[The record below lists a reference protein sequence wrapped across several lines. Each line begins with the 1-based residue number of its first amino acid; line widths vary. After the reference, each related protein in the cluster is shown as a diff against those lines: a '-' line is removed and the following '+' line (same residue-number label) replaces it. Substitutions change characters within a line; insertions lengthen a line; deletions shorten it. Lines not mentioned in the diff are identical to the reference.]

1 MAQQGGNSK
10 TASSDKQQGRPAR
23 PEPGSAGN
31 RGRAGEQYQ
40 QKDMGAH
47 PAYGQH
53 PRDPDGKDEDYGN
66 RGLHRRAGTTKLE
79 DRGIGHAEDYDARY
93 DAESSKPRDEAR
105 KGRPVISGQST
116 RGRDAV
122 KRRNPSGRVKNPTK
136 GDSQAEGGSATGEG
150 DLDISPGAAG
160 GGKHSK
166 RDPASR

>member
-1 MAQQGGNSK
+1 MAQQGGGSK
-10 TASSDKQQGRPAR
+10 TSSGKQQGQPVRS
-23 PEPGSAGN
+23 EPGSTGK

-93 DAESSKPRDEAR
+93 DTESSKPRDEAR
-105 KGRPVISGQST
+105 EGRPVISGQDT
-116 RGRDAV
+116 QERDAA
-122 KRRNPSGRVKNPTK
+122 KQRNPSDRVKNPPKGYSQVESDTATGK
-136 GDSQAEGGSATGEG
+136 GD
-150 DLDISPGAAG
+150 LYISPGAAG